1 MEKIKIHILHC
12 GEVCVSPYLP
22 FGGENCNLLKAAGL
36 TTRKRDRIWLPVS
49 AYLIEHPKGKI
60 LVDTGWSQEISPHG
74 TFDKMAQIHH
84 MSAPLYCVNQGRISK
99 GQAVNDQ
106 LSSMSMTAS
115 DLDYVLLTHLD
126 CDHASGV
133 KQVVGARHILVSTEE
148 VTCASRHKIRYT
160 SSMWRGVPLTAF
172 EFEKTGVGP
181 VGRSYDLFQDGSV
194 LLIHT
199 PGHSDGLFSVLIS
212 NTEGKYVLLFSDAGY
227 SKKSWE
233 QGIIPGITMNRTKT
247 ELSLAWISHMSSNE
261 KCVESLAN
269 HDPEIIPHTILL

>member
-22 FGGENCNLLKAAGL
+22 FGGQNCNLLKAAGL
-36 TTRKRDRIWLPVS
+36 ITRKKDRLWLPVS

-60 LVDTGWSQEISPHG
+60 LVDTGWSQVISPNG
-74 TFDKMAQIHH
+74 SFDKMAQIHH
-84 MSAPLYCVNQGRISK
+84 MSFPLYCVNQGRISK

-172 EFEKTGVGP
+172 EFEKTGIGP

-212 NTEGKYVLLFSDAGY
+212 NTEGEYVLLFSDGGY

-233 QGIIPGITMNRTKT
+233 WGIIPGITMDKTKT
-247 ELSLAWISHMSSNE
+247 EVSLAWISRMSSNE